1 LRENIPLAISAT
13 VILFSFG
20 IIILFVTVSILE
32 KKSSDEIELQHIENL
47 IDNATVIAKE
57 TQKATKHEL
66 LQFFNKTSDAIRNSP
81 ELQQFRQ
88 QFENVTNSTG

>member
-1 LRENIPLAISAT
+1 MRENIPLAISTT

-32 KKSSDEIELQHIENL
+32 KKSTDEIELQHIEDL

-57 TQKATKHEL
+57 TQNATKHEL
-66 LQFFNKTSDAIRNSP
+66 LQFFNKTSNVIKNSP